1 MAEGEQKFRLSW
13 RPHEPVL
20 DYALWGYWATADA
33 RMEGSDQLGDR
44 SAAGRPFLVHG
55 RRPVGPEAAA

>member
-20 DYALWGYWATADA
+20 DYALWGYWSTADA
-33 RMEGSDQLGDR
+33 RVEDGDQLGDR
-44 SAAGRPFLVHG
+44 ASPGRHPLVHG